1 MIDYL
6 NLLIEQNKKI
16 LTTAQDILLKSESY
30 KIYKK
35 IEDYT
40 DLENLIV
47 DEKLDIYLS
56 FYSDVIVLFIPN
68 NKEDLSFHWDK
79 ESLIAN
85 EVFDNK
91 NFKHA
96 RISKINNLNTTL
108 VEFYND
114 RVEINMKKENPKK
127 KYDSEIY
134 KIVFNNN
141 GTIDGHNITSV
152 SNSENFS
159 FFRTLKDITLTNKE
173 VEDIK
178 AYLLLNK
185 DCSEYLFQ
193 KIKDYAELIN
203 DNQAHIPEEVR
214 LDITD
219 YKIEK
224 ILKKPFNKF

>member
-47 DEKLDIYLS
+47 DEKLGIYLS

-68 NKEDLSFHWDK
+68 NKEDFSFHWDK

-96 RISKINNLNTTL
+96 RVSKINNLNTTL

-114 RVEINMKKENPKK
+114 RVEINMRKQNPKK
-127 KYDSEIY
+127 KYDSDIY

-141 GTIDGHNITSV
+141 GTIDGHNMTSV
-152 SNSENFS
+152 SNPENFS
-159 FFRTLKDITLTNKE
+159 FFRTLKEITLTNKE
-173 VEDIK
+173 VEELK

-185 DCSEYLFQ
+185 KCSEYLFQ

-203 DNQAHIPEEVR
+203 DNKAHTPEDVR
-214 LDITD
+214 LNITD
-219 YKIEK
+219 YKIEEV
-224 ILKKPFNKF
+224 LKKSVNKF